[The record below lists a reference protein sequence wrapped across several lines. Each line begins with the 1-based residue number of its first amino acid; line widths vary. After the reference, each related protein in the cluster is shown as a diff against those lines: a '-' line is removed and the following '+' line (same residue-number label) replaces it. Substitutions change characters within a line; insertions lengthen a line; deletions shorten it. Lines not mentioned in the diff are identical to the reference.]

1 MWPGTESTAI
11 RLRERAVSEGASPVR
26 SLAVVEYVS
35 LDGVIQAPGHVGEDR
50 DGGFAHGGWSSSTA
64 EFMADHRRYNSRLF
78 PAAGAFLLGR
88 RTYEIFA
95 EYWPTVTDQRG
106 QIAQALNNRPKYV
119 VSATLREAAWP
130 GTSVITGDVA
140 GEVAKL
146 KQESGGPVLVLGSAT
161 LVHALLAHDLVD
173 EYQLWL
179 HPVVLGRGKR
189 LFGDGDG
196 NRADLR
202 LVDSMTTGTGL
213 VILTYQRA

>member
-1 MWPGTESTAI
+1 M
-11 RLRERAVSEGASPVR
+11 
-26 SLAVVEYVS
+26 VEYVS
-35 LDGVIQAPGHVGEDR
+35 LDGVIQAPGHAGEDR

-64 EFMADHRRYNSRLF
+64 EFMADHRRYNSQLF

-95 EYWPTVTDQRG
+95 EYWPTVTDRAD
-106 QIAQALNNRPKYV
+106 QIAHALNSRPKYV

-130 GTSVITGDVA
+130 GTSVITSDVA
-140 GEVAKL
+140 GQVGKL
-146 KQESGGPVLVLGSAT
+146 KQEPGGPILVLGSAT

-189 LFGDGDG
+189 LFGDGGDG
-196 NRADLR
+196 GDGGDRVDLR
-202 LVDSMTTGTGL
+202 LVDSMTTGGGL

>member
-1 MWPGTESTAI
+1 M
-11 RLRERAVSEGASPVR
+11 SEGASPVR
-26 SLAVVEYVS
+26 SLAVIEYVS

-64 EFMADHRRYNSRLF
+64 EFMADHRRHNSQLF
-78 PAAGAFLLGR
+78 PTAGAFLLGR

-95 EYWPTVTDQRG
+95 EYWPTVTDQRD
-106 QIAQALNNRPKYV
+106 QIAQALNSRPKFV
-119 VSATLREAAWP
+119 VSTTLREAGWP

-140 GEVAKL
+140 GQVAKL
-146 KQESGGPVLVLGSAT
+146 KQEPGSPILVLGSAT

-179 HPVVLGRGKR
+179 HPVVLGGGKR
-189 LFGDGDG
+189 LFGDSGD
-196 NRADLR
+196 RVDLR
-202 LVDSMTTGTGL
+202 LVDSTTTGTGL